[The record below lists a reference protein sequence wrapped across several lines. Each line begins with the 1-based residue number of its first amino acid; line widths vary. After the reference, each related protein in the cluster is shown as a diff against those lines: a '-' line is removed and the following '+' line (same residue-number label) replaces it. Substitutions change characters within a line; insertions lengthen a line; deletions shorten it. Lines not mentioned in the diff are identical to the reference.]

1 MSLLPSSHFS
11 YLSPPALYLS
21 ILPTHNLFHYVP
33 PIPSRSNSPSPSL
46 PFYSPCL
53 SFIFCQFP
61 LSFHPLS
68 WCQDTRFLA
77 CDVKVRFFSYSHDR
91 RTPHR
96 CDNPGSDPAL
106 SVAARLQSGT
116 PCRCTGRSGLGLR
129 FTRGYAG
136 SSCRFGRAARV
147 RLFVCLPSFVLCCHA
162 SRSTPVVSFWAP
174 PAMTVLTPA
183 NQDHTCTDA
192 HTHSSS
198 TCVYSGFATFHRIFY
213 ELIQACMFVN
223 RERMRPPPGLNVTL
237 EENKAFSAAF
247 CHLFPHLRKSL
258 AVCGEIET
266 HQN

>member
-147 RLFVCLPSFVLCCHA
+147 RSFVCLFTIICPLLSRLQVNPRGFVLGPSSNDCSDPGKPGSHMHRC
-162 SRSTPVVSFWAP
+162 TYSF
-174 PAMTVLTPA
+174 
-183 NQDHTCTDA
+183 
-192 HTHSSS
+192 
-198 TCVYSGFATFHRIFY
+198 
-213 ELIQACMFVN
+213 LIYMCLLGI
-223 RERMRPPPGLNVTL
+223 RDL
-237 EENKAFSAAF
+237 S
-247 CHLFPHLRKSL
+247 
-258 AVCGEIET
+258 
-266 HQN
+266 